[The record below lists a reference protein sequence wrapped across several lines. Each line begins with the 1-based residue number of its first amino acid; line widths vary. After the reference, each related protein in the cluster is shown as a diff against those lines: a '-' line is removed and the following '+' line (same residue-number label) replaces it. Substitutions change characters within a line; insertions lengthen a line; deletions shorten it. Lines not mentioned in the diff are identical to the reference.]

1 MVIKRVA
8 SARPIRNPLMWL
20 IAAVVVGTLLGWAAG
35 SASADE
41 STVRQAHPGR
51 IVVGAI
57 AGADVLLPSSA
68 IAAPV
73 HLIPAEDS

>member
-1 MVIKRVA
+1 MAIKRVA
-8 SARPIRNPLMWL
+8 SARLIRNPLMWL

-35 SASADE
+35 SASADADGALE
-41 STVRQAHPGR
+41 PHPGR
-51 IVVGAI
+51 VVVGAI

-73 HLIPAEDS
+73 QLIPAEDS